1 MRERPHSPAFL
12 TVILRHPS
20 ALIFLILLVLG
31 TAVQEGRIVRPSRTL
46 AAGTVTAASATNA
59 VGLSIAWPL
68 RLNTQGKYL
77 EMQDGKPFLLVA
89 DAGWEFMTQL
99 SEEEAIAYLDDRK
112 TKGFNAVEIRVIGHK
127 FQANAPNNFYNE
139 PPFKNGSNDWSVRN
153 EAYWT
158 RLDRLLQAMR
168 DRGMVAVMFPA
179 YLGDACGDEGWCQ
192 EMLAQTDAAMSDY
205 GAWIGDRY
213 KNYGN
218 IIWMTGGDTVATGY
232 AAWRNKAIVAGIRS
246 VNAEALFSVE
256 PIRGTVGGIDSY
268 QDLVDI
274 NAVYAGDPAAL
285 TRMAYRNARAFM
297 YQEGIYENEHGS
309 TLVDIEA
316 QALITYLGGG
326 LIGHTFGTCPLWS
339 FGTARS
345 SCDTAKPPFDS
356 WRNNLDSPGSIA
368 VGKIGQLMR
377 SRRWWKMVPDYANV
391 VITSPKR
398 SGIRYRAAA
407 REETGET
414 VMAWS
419 PDGSRIT
426 VKMGQIS
433 GTLARGW
440 WFNADDGTSTDL
452 GTFPTNG
459 TRAFR
464 PPQARQVL
472 VLDDADRSLP
482 PPGAGVYNDPATLLG
497 R

>member
-1 MRERPHSPAFL
+1 MIGPSRPRA
-12 TVILRHPS
+12 
-20 ALIFLILLVLG
+20 LG
-31 TAVQEGRIVRPSRTL
+31 TTTV
-46 AAGTVTAASATNA
+46 AAANA
-59 VGLSIAWPL
+59 VGSSIAWPL

-77 EMQDGKPFLLVA
+77 ELHDGKPFLLVA

-99 SEEEAIAYLDDRK
+99 TEEEAIAYLDDRK
-112 TKGFNAVEIRVIGHK
+112 TKGFNAIEIRVIGHK
-127 FQANAPNNFYNE
+127 FQTNAPNNFYNE
-139 PPFKNGSNDWSVRN
+139 PPFKSGPNDWSVRN
-153 EAYWT
+153 EPYWM
-158 RLDRLLQAMR
+158 RIDRLVQAMR
-168 DRGMVAVMFPA
+168 DRGMVALMFPA
-179 YLGDACGDEGWCQ
+179 YLGYACGDEGWCQ
-192 EMLAQTDAAMSDY
+192 EMLAQTDAAMRNY
-205 GAWIGDRY
+205 GSWISDRY
-213 KNYGN
+213 KSYGN

-232 AAWRNKAIVAGIRS
+232 AASRNKAIVAGIRS
-246 VNAEALFSVE
+246 VNADALVSVE

-274 NAVYAGDPAAL
+274 NSVYAGDPAAL
-285 TRMAYRNARAFM
+285 TLMAYRGTRPFM

-345 SCDTAKPPFDS
+345 FCDTALAPFDS

-398 SGIRYRAAA
+398 SGMRYRAAA

-419 PDGSRIT
+419 PDGSRIA
-426 VKMGQIS
+426 VKMTQIS

-440 WFNADDGTSTDL
+440 WFNADDGTLTDL
-452 GTFPTNG
+452 GTFSTSG
-459 TRAFR
+459 TRTFR
-464 PPQARQVL
+464 PPQVRQVL
-472 VLDDADRSLP
+472 VLDDASRSLP
-482 PPGAGVYNDPATLLG
+482 PPGARVYNDPATLLG